1 MKKSRFSDEQVAH
14 ALRQAEAGTS
24 VAEIVRKLGVS
35 EATFYAWKKR
45 FGAMGT
51 PEIRELR
58 QLREENAKL
67 KKLVADLSLD
77 RQMLQDVVSKK
88 W

>member
-14 ALRQAEAGTS
+14 ALRQAEAGTP

-35 EATFYAWKKR
+35 EATFYAWRKK
-45 FGAMGT
+45 FGTMGT
-51 PEIRELR
+51 AEIRELR
-58 QLREENAKL
+58 QLREENTKL
-67 KKLVADLSLD
+67 KRLVADLSLD
-77 RQMLQDVVSKK
+77 KTMLQDVISKK